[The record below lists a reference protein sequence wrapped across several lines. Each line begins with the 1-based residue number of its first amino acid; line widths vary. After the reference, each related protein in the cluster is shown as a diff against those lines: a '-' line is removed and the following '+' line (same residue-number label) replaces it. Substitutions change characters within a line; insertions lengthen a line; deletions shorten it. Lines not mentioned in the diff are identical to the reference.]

1 MWSTFIVQDEEVRTG
16 TAPAGVH
23 QGSGGLEGLM
33 GSRSD
38 GRKRRLRTLSSSGKG
53 ISESQE
59 GKIKLTFFMAVT
71 GIMLT
76 VLGVGTEFWVE
87 LTPSKRFHNNQ
98 TCLAAHYGLWKCCTK
113 TFWVSDIDSKQESCG
128 PLDLQGESNCTFFKF
143 YTTGENIVL
152 FQKTPEK
159 DLTVA
164 SAMFAIFSLSLMV
177 MGAVCII
184 MAVSKGVQFFLKPA
198 CVCFILSGVL
208 IFICLIVFHQ
218 SVLSFLA
225 SDQSIPLHHKMSW
238 SVTCLG
244 CAGALVVVAG
254 TLFLVLAL
262 PYSPWEKCLPKNNS
276 DI

>member
-1 MWSTFIVQDEEVRTG
+1 MWSTFVVQEEEVRSGNTS
-16 TAPAGVH
+16 AGGH
-23 QGSGGLEGLM
+23 QPSGGLDGFL
-33 GSRSD
+33 GSRGK
-38 GRKRRLRTLSSSGKG
+38 GRKRRHRTQSGSGDG

-59 GKIKLTFFMAVT
+59 GKIKLTLFLAIT

-87 LTPSKRFHNNQ
+87 LAPSKSFYNNQ
-98 TCLAAHYGLWKCCTK
+98 TCLVAHYGLWKCCTK
-113 TFWVSDIDSKQESCG
+113 TIEVSDVDPKLEVCG
-128 PLDLQGESNCTFFKF
+128 PLHLQGESNCTFFKF

-164 SAMFAIFSLSLMV
+164 SAMFAIISLFLMV
-177 MGAVCII
+177 MGAICII

-198 CVCFILSGVL
+198 AVCFILSGVL
-208 IFICLIVFHQ
+208 IFLGLIVFHQ

-225 SDQSIPLHHKMSW
+225 SDQSIPLRHQMSW
-238 SVTCLG
+238 SVTCVG

-254 TLFLVLAL
+254 VLFLVLAL
-262 PYSPWEKCLPKNNS
+262 PYSPWEKCLPKKNS

>member
-1 MWSTFIVQDEEVRTG
+1 MWSTFVVQEEEVRSGNTS
-16 TAPAGVH
+16 AGVH
-23 QGSGGLEGLM
+23 QPSGGLEGFL
-33 GSRSD
+33 GSRGK
-38 GRKRRLRTLSSSGKG
+38 GRKRRHRTQSGSGDG

-59 GKIKLTFFMAVT
+59 GKIKLTLFLAIT

-87 LTPSKRFHNNQ
+87 LAPSKSFYNNQ
-98 TCLAAHYGLWKCCTK
+98 TCLVAHYGLWKCCTK
-113 TFWVSDIDSKQESCG
+113 MIEVSDVDPKLEVCG
-128 PLDLQGESNCTFFKF
+128 PLHLQGESNCTFFKF

-164 SAMFAIFSLSLMV
+164 SAMFAIISLFLMV
-177 MGAVCII
+177 MGAICII

-198 CVCFILSGVL
+198 AVCFILSGVL
-208 IFICLIVFHQ
+208 IFLGLIVFHQ

-225 SDQSIPLHHKMSW
+225 SDQSIPLRHQMSW
-238 SVTCLG
+238 SVTCVG

-254 TLFLVLAL
+254 ALFLVLAL
-262 PYSPWEKCLPKNNS
+262 PYSPWEKCFPKKNS